1 MKRIGWFAWPAAL
14 AIIGSM
20 VLAMLQLGRVDY
32 PTAMQLQS
40 SLVQLRKQGCIP
52 DTLLLLEHE
61 PLLTLGRNSGRANVV
76 ASDELLAKRGVRIYE
91 TTRGG
96 DVTYHGP
103 GQLIAYP
110 IVDLRGTFAARP
122 GAAPLGARENSA
134 SPEST
139 VPRLGAVDY
148 VRRLEDAVMRTCG
161 EYGVA
166 TQRICGRTGVW
177 TIASLEHP
185 EKKLCAMGVH
195 ISAGITSHGL
205 ALNVTTDL
213 RDFEL
218 IVPCGIADRG
228 VTNLEKEINPPKEV
242 PTLQSAGDSLA
253 RNLGWALGRQVLAVD
268 SLDALVA

>member
-1 MKRIGWFAWPAAL
+1 
-14 AIIGSM
+14 
-20 VLAMLQLGRVDY
+20 
-32 PTAMQLQS
+32 
-40 SLVQLRKQGCIP
+40 
-52 DTLLLLEHE
+52 
-61 PLLTLGRNSGRANVV
+61 VV
-76 ASDELLAKRGVRIYE
+76 ASDEALAKRGITIYE

-122 GAAPLGARENSA
+122 GSAPLGAREDSA
-134 SPEST
+134 SPETT

-148 VRRLEDAVMRTCG
+148 VRRLEDAIMRTCG

-177 TIASLEHP
+177 TLAAP
-185 EKKLCAMGVH
+185 EKTEKKICAIGVH

-213 RDFEL
+213 HDFDL
-218 IVPCGIADRG
+218 IIPCGIADRG
-228 VTNLEKEINPPKEV
+228 VTSLEQEIKPAMQV
-242 PTLQSAGDSLA
+242 PTLEAVGDSLA

-268 SLDALVA
+268 SLDWLLA